1 MGKYTS
7 YRAKEAPVKR
17 GQLHPIM
24 RGIGC
29 ILFAVVPPLAYGSSV
44 LLVNYGIRRGWP
56 IPPDW
61 LGTPSI
67 HPLLLR
73 LEGLRGI
80 YNFIYQQT
88 NLTANVI
95 FTIAMC
101 VVIFGVLS
109 MLYGFLY
116 KIAGPSQYGPTDEPP
131 IRKKV
136 KRYKR

>member
-7 YRAKEAPVKR
+7 YKAKEAPVKR
-17 GQLHPIM
+17 GELHPIM

-29 ILFAVVPPLAYGSSV
+29 ILFAVVPPLAYGASV

-56 IPPDW
+56 IPPSW

-73 LEGLRGI
+73 LEGLRTV
-80 YNFIYQQT
+80 YDFIYQQT
-88 NLTANVI
+88 NLTANLV
-95 FTIAMC
+95 FAIALC
-101 VVIFGVLS
+101 VVIFGILS

-116 KIAGPSQYGPTDEPP
+116 KIAGPSQYGPTDAPP

-136 KRYKR
+136 KKYKR

>member
-7 YRAKEAPVKR
+7 YKAKEAPVKR
-17 GQLHPIM
+17 GQIAPVM

-29 ILFAVVPPLAYGSSV
+29 ILFAIIPPLAYLSSM
-44 LLVNYGIRRGWP
+44 LLVDYGVRRGWP
-56 IPPDW
+56 IPPSW
-61 LGTPSI
+61 LGRPSI

-73 LEGLRGI
+73 LEGLTDI
-80 YNFIYQQT
+80 YNFIYQQN
-88 NLTANVI
+88 NLTANLV

-109 MLYGFLY
+109 MLYGFLFSL
-116 KIAGPSQYGPTDEPP
+116 AGPSRYGPTDEPP